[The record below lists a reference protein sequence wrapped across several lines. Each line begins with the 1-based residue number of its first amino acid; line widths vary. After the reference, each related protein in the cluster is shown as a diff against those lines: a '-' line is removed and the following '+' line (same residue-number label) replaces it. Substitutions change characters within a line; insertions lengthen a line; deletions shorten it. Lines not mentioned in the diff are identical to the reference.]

1 LNENNDSKTDVNED
15 NLRNQSIP
23 QLSETIE
30 QNSGN
35 VQISDHCLKDCLNI
49 NDSQNENLDKTQT
62 KPMPEVSTCSSID
75 VEMKNAE
82 SVENLAMS
90 SSTQSDSEEIVNFKL
105 IYNKTTYDIDI
116 GLNKSVFQL
125 KEHIQTLTSV
135 APSMQKLCFKGIK
148 KKLLSIHYLI
158 INAIIDLKLR
168 YFE

>member
-1 LNENNDSKTDVNED
+1 
-15 NLRNQSIP
+15 
-23 QLSETIE
+23 
-30 QNSGN
+30 
-35 VQISDHCLKDCLNI
+35 
-49 NDSQNENLDKTQT
+49 
-62 KPMPEVSTCSSID
+62 
-75 VEMKNAE
+75 MKNAE